1 MISIIGKYLADYV
14 IKDTT
19 KFNDAKKYFKYISG
33 CLSARGIGASFSTA
47 IGFIGF
53 VGLFV
58 IASNISPSIAL
69 TTFYGSTSA
78 TCFL

>member
-33 CLSARGIGASFSTA
+33 CLSAGGIGASFSTA

-58 IASNISPSIAL
+58 IASNISPSTAL